1 MSNITLITSVVNT
14 PNIPLSYIQTRS
26 IYTVDERF
34 EQTKKTIQTIRE
46 KIPNNKIFLIECSQL
61 TPNQRDY
68 FTQNTEIFINI
79 YYSPNHKLIN
89 RMFTPSKS
97 MGEGTMTIVALEYLF
112 ENNIIFDNLFKIS
125 GRYWL
130 NDNFNYELYNNN
142 YSVIK
147 YINNDVNNALTA
159 LYKLPKSLLNQWYV
173 FLLNSEQNFINC
185 IGYEEIFAHF
195 LQAVETKQSIEKIG
209 ISGNISVCGSYMDL

>member
-14 PNIPLSYIQTRS
+14 PNIPLSYTQTRS

-34 EQTKKTIQTIRE
+34 EQTKKTIRTIRE

-130 NDNFNYELYNNN
+130 NDNFNYELYNNK
-142 YSVIK
+142 YAVIK

-159 LYKLPKSLLNQWYV
+159 LYKLPNSLLNQWYV

-185 IGYEEIFAHF
+185 IGYEEIF
-195 LQAVETKQSIEKIG
+195 G
-209 ISGNISVCGSYMDL
+209 G